1 MPLSPLFDLHTHT
14 VASGHAYGTLQENLR
29 EAATRGLYALG
40 TSDHSPGM
48 PGGTDPAFFDN
59 YKILPRELF
68 GVRLLRGMEANI
80 TDYDGTVDGGI
91 VMAHLDYVIAS
102 LHSHCIKPGSVEDNT
117 RAVIGAMKNPHVKII
132 GHPDDARYP
141 LDLRRVAEAARDE
154 GVALELNNSSLRPTS
169 SRKNGPV
176 LERQLA
182 KEIMAAGAKA
192 VIGSDAHIWCD
203 IGNFEEVLTMLEEL
217 HFPEELV
224 LNESREG
231 LEWILRK
238 RESD

>member
-1 MPLSPLFDLHTHT
+1 MRPLFDLHTHT

-29 EAATRGLYALG
+29 EAAARELYALG

-80 TDYDGTVDGGI
+80 TDYDGTVDGGLI
-91 VMAHLDYVIAS
+91 MANLDYVIAS

-132 GHPDDARYP
+132 GTLMTPTTRWTS
-141 LDLRRVAEAARDE
+141 AA
-154 GVALELNNSSLRPTS
+154 
-169 SRKNGPV
+169 
-176 LERQLA
+176 
-182 KEIMAAGAKA
+182 
-192 VIGSDAHIWCD
+192 
-203 IGNFEEVLTMLEEL
+203 
-217 HFPEELV
+217 
-224 LNESREG
+224 
-231 LEWILRK
+231 
-238 RESD
+238 